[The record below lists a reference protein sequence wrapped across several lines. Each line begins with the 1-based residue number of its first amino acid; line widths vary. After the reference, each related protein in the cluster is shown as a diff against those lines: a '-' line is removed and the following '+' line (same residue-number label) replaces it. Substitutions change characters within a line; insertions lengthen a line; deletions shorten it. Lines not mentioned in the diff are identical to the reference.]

1 MARDAADLRRWI
13 ETCRA
18 LAGRSAR
25 WEGPRAGA
33 SERGVE
39 RPFWLWAGGN
49 QGQQSPDA
57 ALDPDARLWWTLVG
71 GGAGAGGVID
81 PCAEGRRA
89 TDAGSVFPQGLFR
102 TIEVWTESELAS
114 LHALWW
120 IDRRGLDATAR
131 RRMLDSS
138 RWHLDNTQPD
148 NATNRPWAVQV
159 FLDLARE
166 DDNPDARLYAE
177 TLLHNATAANGVPEP
192 FSAAILLDAA
202 RALELMLE
210 D

>member
-1 MARDAADLRRWI
+1 
-13 ETCRA
+13 
-18 LAGRSAR
+18 
-25 WEGPRAGA
+25 
-33 SERGVE
+33 
-39 RPFWLWAGGN
+39 
-49 QGQQSPDA
+49 
-57 ALDPDARLWWTLVG
+57 
-71 GGAGAGGVID
+71 
-81 PCAEGRRA
+81 
-89 TDAGSVFPQGLFR
+89 
-102 TIEVWTESELAS
+102 
-114 LHALWW
+114 
-120 IDRRGLDATAR
+120 
-131 RRMLDSS
+131 MLDSS